1 MVSEAPAVFDL
12 FALIVF
18 GGESG
23 LCPRQKKS
31 AKEWEMVDV
40 RRPESFWCQTCVI
53 FVIRQETLLLGGY
66 MQRGVEIRHASE
78 WDNKR
83 AKVKFDASA
92 RDHMIFSTSSHS
104 EPRT

>member
-1 MVSEAPAVFDL
+1 MVSGAPPVFDL

-23 LCPRQKKS
+23 LCPRQKKW

-40 RRPESFWCQTCVI
+40 RRPKSLWCQTVVI

-66 MQRGVEIRHASE
+66 MQRGVEIRHE
-78 WDNKR
+78 
-83 AKVKFDASA
+83 
-92 RDHMIFSTSSHS
+92 
-104 EPRT
+104 